1 MLPKEDREIIS
12 KIGRYHYR
20 RMKELNLSYE
30 EYLQYQKQREEDKKI
45 KEKIG
50 YKEYNKMKGLG
61 FNYQEYKQYQ
71 KEQKLKKYEKKRE
84 KDKIRFRTIRYIE
97 RYCNLEMKCQICKS
111 EENIEIHHPNYKDY
125 LKVNLLCKQHH
136 TQLHNFELVPPEII
150 SLEEI
155 AIKKPL
161 QKARSQKIMSQI
173 EDIKTDI
180 LSQNFTYQ
188 DLYKKYGYTSE
199 TLKRR
204 LCKQENWA
212 RLKEALR
219 ENAKRKVIIKSNSN
233 KENFL
238 TRYKEK
244 FNLTTSE
251 VSKITGIPRPTLAKI
266 ESGQTDLSKVK
277 PKTKQKLNL
286 IISNL

>member
-1 MLPKEDREIIS
+1 MLSKEDREIIS

-20 RMKELNLSYE
+20 KMKELSLSYE
-30 EYLQYQKQREEDKKI
+30 EYLQYQKQREDDKKL

-50 YKEYNKMKGLG
+50 YKEYNKMKELGLS
-61 FNYQEYKQYQ
+61 YQEYKQYQ

-97 RYCNLEMKCQICKS
+97 RYCNLKMKCQICKS
-111 EENIEIHHPNYKDY
+111 EEDVEIHHPNYKDY
-125 LKVNLLCKQHH
+125 LKVNLLCKHHH

-150 SLEEI
+150 DLEVI
-155 AIKKPL
+155 AVKKPV
-161 QKARSQKIMSQI
+161 QKETNQKIMSQI
-173 EDIKTDI
+173 ENIKIDI
-180 LSQNFTYQ
+180 LSKNFTYQ

-204 LCKQENWA
+204 LRKQEDWD
-212 RLKEALR
+212 RLKGALK
-219 ENAKRKVIIKSNSN
+219 ENAKRKAIIKGNSN

-238 TRYKEK
+238 TKYKEK

-277 PKTKQKLNL
+277 PRTKQKLNL